1 MNYMKKIL
9 YSLLFMKKKMNYNF
23 KIQKTFLKKINIPY
37 RKEKKLTISSSFVAR
52 KRSINIIN
60 NVFLIKR

>member
-1 MNYMKKIL
+1 MKKIL

-37 RKEKKLTISSSFVAR
+37 RKEKNELYEK
-52 KRSINIIN
+52 NIILDP
-60 NVFLIKR
+60 FCL